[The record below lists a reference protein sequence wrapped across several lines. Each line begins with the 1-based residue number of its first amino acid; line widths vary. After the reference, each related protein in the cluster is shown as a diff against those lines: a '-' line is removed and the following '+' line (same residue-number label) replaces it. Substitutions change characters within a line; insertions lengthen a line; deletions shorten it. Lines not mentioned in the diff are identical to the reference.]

1 MRTAGSRF
9 GALAERPFRLL
20 WLGQTTSAIGDALVP
35 LALTFAVLDVG
46 GAKGLG
52 LSLASLM
59 GTRAAL
65 VLVGGVWADRLPRRL
80 VMLACD
86 VLRAAVEVATVVVI
100 VTGNASTWFFVCTSA
115 LFGAAA
121 AFFSPAS
128 TGLIPQVVSA
138 GRLQQANALVSL
150 SRSSISVFGPAAS
163 GVIVVT
169 AGPEWVF
176 GVNGATFVVSALF
189 LARLPVPERERGPDK
204 PFLADL
210 AEGWREVRGRS
221 WVAAALVNF
230 SIVNIGIASYFVLG
244 PAIVEYELGGA
255 SDWGIA
261 MTGGAIGGIAG
272 GLLALRITPTFP
284 LRWVFVGFL
293 ASSIQIL
300 GLIPPLPAI
309 GLAVLAAGAVAS
321 IQLGNT
327 FWNTTLQERIPEHV
341 LSRVVAYD
349 WLVSLVFMPVGY
361 IVAAPLADA
370 LGLDLTLALLAA
382 LSVGANLGILL
393 VPSVRNMRR
402 LDARDPASP
411 MVDDAPEV
419 SRTRGARHARRGGRA

>member
-1 MRTAGSRF
+1 MRGISRP
-9 GALAERPFRLL
+9 GALSERPFRLL

-52 LSLASLM
+52 LSLAALM
-59 GTRAAL
+59 GTRAVL

-80 VMLACD
+80 VMLGCD
-86 VLRAAVEVATVVVI
+86 ALRAAIEFTTVVVI

-138 GRLQQANALVSL
+138 ARLQQANALVSL
-150 SRSSISVFGPAAS
+150 SRSTISVFGPAVS
-163 GVIVVT
+163 GLIVAT
-169 AGPEWVF
+169 AGAEWVF
-176 GVNGATFVVSALF
+176 GINGASFVVSAFF
-189 LARLPVPERERGPDK
+189 LARLSVPQRERDPGK
-204 PFLADL
+204 AFFADL
-210 AEGWREVRGRS
+210 AEGWREVRSRP

-244 PAIVEYELGGA
+244 PLIVEEELSGA
-255 SDWGIA
+255 STWAIA
-261 MTGGAIGGIAG
+261 MTGGSIGGILGAMI
-272 GLLALRITPTFP
+272 ALRFKPTYP
-284 LRWVFVGFL
+284 LRWSFGLIAFT
-293 ASSIQIL
+293 AIQLL
-300 GLIPPLPAI
+300 GLIPPLPAV
-309 GLAVLAAGAVAS
+309 GLAVLALFTVAS
-321 IQLGNT
+321 IQISGT

-349 WLVSLVFMPVGY
+349 WLVSLVFMPLGY
-361 IVAAPLADA
+361 VAAAPLADA
-370 LGLDLTLALLAA
+370 IGTDTTLIGLAA
-382 LSVGANLGILL
+382 FNASACIGILL

-402 LDARDPASP
+402 PDTYATPDERTQPIGSDALKEANPA
-411 MVDDAPEV
+411 
-419 SRTRGARHARRGGRA
+419 